1 MLLPRPEALTLSEGQ
16 YPLNLQLQPQALSR
30 TPEEESQCPSHLH
43 ADVTG
48 ISDSLCLKQLLIQP
62 RPAPPTAFP
71 IPTAEAE
78 TVASSLIPRLSH
90 PHAVCVQNRTASQ
103 HLHDTTPERNRPH
116 TTHTRAQSGPQCMS
130 RAPGRPYPL
139 RRGDGAVARGSPSMF
154 ISSITLP
161 ATSVLDVVIKR
172 S

>member
-48 ISDSLCLKQLLIQP
+48 ISGSLCLKQLLIQP
-62 RPAPPTAFP
+62 RPAAPTAFP

-103 HLHDTTPERNRPH
+103 HLHDTTPAQAAITSHLEAAASSQLVFFSPPLTLKWSGFHTMHRTILLKQKSRHNSPLLKPPRRPPCH
-116 TTHTRAQSGPQCMS
+116 
-130 RAPGRPYPL
+130 
-139 RRGDGAVARGSPSMF
+139 
-154 ISSITLP
+154 
-161 ATSVLDVVIKR
+161 
-172 S
+172 

>member
-48 ISDSLCLKQLLIQP
+48 ISGSLCLKQLLIQP
-62 RPAPPTAFP
+62 QPAPPTAFP

-78 TVASSLIPRLSH
+78 TVVDPS
-90 PHAVCVQNRTASQ
+90 SQ
-103 HLHDTTPERNRPH
+103 HLHDTTPAQAAITSHLEAAASSQLVFFSPPLTLKWSGFHTMHRTILLKQKSRHNSPLLKPPRRPPCH
-116 TTHTRAQSGPQCMS
+116 
-130 RAPGRPYPL
+130 
-139 RRGDGAVARGSPSMF
+139 
-154 ISSITLP
+154 
-161 ATSVLDVVIKR
+161 
-172 S
+172 

>member
-48 ISDSLCLKQLLIQP
+48 ISGSLCLKQLLIQP

-78 TVASSLIPRLSH
+78 TVASSLIPSLTPACSLR
-90 PHAVCVQNRTASQ
+90 PEQNCFS
-103 HLHDTTPERNRPH
+103 TPARH
-116 TTHTRAQSGPQCMS
+116 HSS
-130 RAPGRPYPL
+130 PGRHHL
-139 RRGDGAVARGSPSMF
+139 SPGGCGK
-154 ISSITLP
+154 LP
-161 ATSVLDVVIKR
+161 AGLLFSTLDPEMVRFSYDAQNNTFKTEVTSQL
-172 S
+172 SSTQTP